1 MNSTR
6 EVFGRIARNRT
17 LRRVLVAY
25 ALYIVCEYGLWIAM
39 LVFAYEQGGATMAG
53 LVGVAQLLPSV
64 FVAPLVA
71 SIADRRSPVTV
82 LRSSYEVQA
91 VGSAA
96 TAAALFAGLAPVVAY
111 GGAVI
116 VSTAIATTRPAQS
129 ALLPAL
135 TTHVQELT
143 AANVLIGWA
152 ESIGILIAGTCTGLV
167 LTFGNVGDAF
177 AIAALLL
184 GTAVMLLAP
193 LRSLSLDRGAANM
206 EAETAATAGSLGHL
220 LRDRPARL
228 LVGLLGAEYVVIG
241 ALDVLFVVMAIDL
254 LHAGQPWAGYLNTAY
269 GAGALLLGTA
279 AAFLVGR
286 RLGPIVVAM
295 ALILGIALASA
306 SVAKLLGVVILLA
319 VVGGSRAL
327 FDVAVRVLLQRT
339 VAPGLLGRIFGLAEG
354 LSMAG
359 LAIGCVLAP
368 LLVSLGGAQF
378 ALLSTAVVLPGVV
391 LTRVEPLYRLDLH
404 ARVPVVEI
412 SLLRQLTIFRALPGA
427 AIEGLAHALD
437 KTSFEPGAV
446 LVKEG
451 DEGNCYYAI
460 VEGTVEI
467 RRRGQPIALLHRGQG
482 LGEIALLRAV
492 PRTATAVALTP
503 VDAYCLGRDAFLTTV
518 NGHVPTL
525 KSTDQLVSDIQARDA
540 SRDAASPLSQPPN
553 NSGSDSVPG
562 EE

>member
-1 MNSTR
+1 
-6 EVFGRIARNRT
+6 
-17 LRRVLVAY
+17 
-25 ALYIVCEYGLWIAM
+25 
-39 LVFAYEQGGATMAG
+39 
-53 LVGVAQLLPSV
+53 
-64 FVAPLVA
+64 
-71 SIADRRSPVTV
+71 
-82 LRSSYEVQA
+82 
-91 VGSAA
+91 
-96 TAAALFAGLAPVVAY
+96 
-111 GGAVI
+111 
-116 VSTAIATTRPAQS
+116 
-129 ALLPAL
+129 
-135 TTHVQELT
+135 
-143 AANVLIGWA
+143 
-152 ESIGILIAGTCTGLV
+152 
-167 LTFGNVGDAF
+167 
-177 AIAALLL
+177 
-184 GTAVMLLAP
+184 
-193 LRSLSLDRGAANM
+193 
-206 EAETAATAGSLGHL
+206 
-220 LRDRPARL
+220 
-228 LVGLLGAEYVVIG
+228 
-241 ALDVLFVVMAIDL
+241 
-254 LHAGQPWAGYLNTAY
+254 
-269 GAGALLLGTA
+269 LLGTA

-378 ALLSTAVVLPGVV
+378 ALLSTAAVLPGVV
-391 LTRVEPLYRLDLH
+391 LTRVGPLYRLDLH

-503 VDAYCLGRDAFLTTV
+503 VDAYRLGRDAFLTTV